1 MTLSQ
6 LSILVQVIFSYIPVS
21 LIDVVFGIIFLIY
34 VFEDAAFGF
43 ISSFSHLIS
52 TIAGFIMGLLLYSY
66 FSKFLQ
72 SSGSLTKGFS
82 DALAFL
88 IVSVMFF
95 LLARIV
101 LHKIFM
107 SYKPSI
113 PLYANYLGGA
123 LSGII
128 SYIIMASFAVN
139 LLLAF
144 PVPEIVKSSVQ
155 KSFIGNALLI
165 RSSVIERN
173 IRSVFG
179 GAINDVINFLT
190 VEPGTNE
197 IVKLNFTVRDAQ
209 SDNGSEEKMLILI
222 NNERKK
228 YALPEVSASEELAV
242 VARAHAKDMFAR
254 GYFSHYTPEGLSPFD
269 RLERF
274 SISYNHAAENIA
286 LTPNVDLAMDGFM
299 KSAGH
304 RENILSS
311 DFNKVGIGVVDG
323 GLFGKMFVQEFTD

>member
-6 LSILVQVIFSYIPVS
+6 LSILIQVIFSYIPIN
-21 LIDVVFGIIFLIY
+21 LIDAVFGFIFLIY
-34 VFEDAAFGF
+34 IFEDAAFGF
-43 ISSFSHLIS
+43 VSSFSHLIS
-52 TIAGFIMGLLLYSY
+52 TIAGFVVGLLLYSY

-82 DALAFL
+82 DALSFL
-88 IVSVMFF
+88 ILSVIFF

-101 LHKIFM
+101 LHKIFTR
-107 SYKPSI
+107 YKLNI
-113 PLYANYLGGA
+113 PPPVNYLGGA

-128 SYIIMASFAVN
+128 SYLIMASFAVN

-144 PVPEIVKSSVQ
+144 PVPEIIKSSVQ

-165 RSSVIERN
+165 RSSLIERSV
-173 IRSVFG
+173 RSVFG

-197 IVKLNFTVRDAQ
+197 IVKLNFTVQDTQ
-209 SDNGSEEKMLILI
+209 PDNTSEEKMLIFI

-228 YALPEVSASEELAV
+228 YALPEVSFSEELSV

-304 RENILSS
+304 KENILSG
-311 DFNKVGIGVVDG
+311 DFNKVGIGVMDG
-323 GLFGKMFVQEFTD
+323 GIFGKMFVQEFTD